1 MQSKSGLESIAIQ
14 INLRM
19 RRKIDLDT
27 IISILRG
34 EADASPWL
42 VHLHSMFMDIP
53 ISALGRFFLEHGID
67 IEHVKRLCDEMP
79 ETDKV
84 EALCRLDEI
93 QKRTNTGSV

>member
-1 MQSKSGLESIAIQ
+1 MQNKSGLESIAIQ

-19 RRKIDLDT
+19 RRKISPDT
-27 IISILRG
+27 IIGILHG

-53 ISALGRFFLEHGID
+53 ISALGRFFLEYGID
-67 IEHVKRLCDEMP
+67 IEHVKRLCGEMS

-84 EALCRLDEI
+84 EALRRLDDI
-93 QKRTNTGSV
+93 QKKTNTDLV